1 MKKILKKDFD
11 GKINASNIQKIFS
24 DTAFLLKGVT
34 SLTLYN
40 AANSKVS
47 FRERTLEKGDYYQFD
62 GDGTATDIDF
72 EISFEGGHGEAVK
85 AHAITSF

>member
-1 MKKILKKDFD
+1 MRKTKWI
-11 GKINASNIQKIFS
+11 IQRIFS

-72 EISFEGGHGEAVK
+72 EIAFEGGHGEAILDYRALQK
-85 AHAITSF
+85 CNIE

>member
-1 MKKILKKDFD
+1 MLKTKW
-11 GKINASNIQKIFS
+11 ITQKIFS

-40 AANSKVS
+40 AGNSKVS

-72 EISFEGGHGEAVK
+72 EITFEDGHGEAILDYRALQK
-85 AHAITSF
+85 CNIE